1 MVPKG
6 DQPEAEASGAVLP
19 VPPGGHRLP
28 PLPYPYNALEP
39 YISETQLRIHHDR
52 HHAAYVEGLN
62 TAELALVDERAR
74 LDFSLV
80 RYWERE
86 LAFNGS
92 GHILHSI
99 YWTNMIPSGG
109 EPTGLVR
116 DCIVSYFGSVRAFR
130 EQFFRAALDVEGS
143 GWGVLVWQ
151 PQWGRLEILTAWR
164 HEDLTQWGTIP
175 VLVVDTWEHAYYLD
189 YQNRRA
195 DYIRAWWNVVN
206 WPDVERRL
214 RLAMAAQVPMQS
226 YGGPAAHGPMPSAP
240 MPGGPP
246 PGGTG
251 LAEPPPGPGIPGVP

>member
-1 MVPKG
+1 MMTR
-6 DQPEAEASGAVLP
+6 DDNRPETETWDEIP
-19 VPPGGHRLP
+19 NVPPGGHRLP
-28 PLPYPYNALEP
+28 PLPYAYNALEP
-39 YISETQLRIHHDR
+39 YISEAQLRVHHDR

-74 LDFSLV
+74 MDFSLV

-99 YWTNMIPSGG
+99 YWTNMSPSGGG

-116 DCIVSYFGSVRAFR
+116 DHIVAYFGSVQAFR
-130 EQFFRAALDVEGS
+130 EQFSRAALDVEGS
-143 GWGVLVWQ
+143 GWAVLVWQ
-151 PQWGRLEILTAWR
+151 PQWGRLENLTAWR
-164 HEDLTQWGTIP
+164 HEDVTQWGTIP
-175 VLVVDTWEHAYYLD
+175 VLVLDVWEHAYYLD

-214 RLAMAAQVPMQS
+214 RLAMEAQVPLHWHS
-226 YGGPAAHGPMPSAP
+226 APGHSPSPAPHPPTPFEPMP
-240 MPGGPP
+240 PGSLFPF
-246 PGGTG
+246 PG
-251 LAEPPPGPGIPGVP
+251 